1 MPDHGIVVVGASAGG
16 VEALADLAASLP
28 DDLAAA
34 VFVVLHLPATG
45 TSALPE
51 ILRRHGPLPAAH
63 VNDGEPIRPGRI
75 YVAPPDHHVL
85 VRTGHV
91 HLSRGPREN
100 GHRPAIDPLFRSAAR
115 EYATE
120 VIGVV
125 LSGALD
131 DGTAGL
137 LAIKSRGGVAV
148 VQQPTDAL
156 YPGMPGN
163 ALEHVQVD
171 HVVAAASIG
180 KLLTRL
186 VADLLDAP
194 REPAPTGMRVEV
206 EMEGFAPEAF
216 ESNHPGRPSGFSCP
230 DCNGVLWQI
239 KDGGPERYRC
249 RVGHAWS
256 PESLLSQQSEALE
269 AALWVAL
276 RSLEERAA
284 LAGGCRAGPPPR
296 ALDHGHPVRG
306 AGRRGPAGGPA
317 GPRPAAE
324 PGHLR
329 HRLAALRAS
338 ARAGG
343 GAVEGGGRWLS
354 SRSTGAWRSCWT
366 TCGAPA
372 GSTSPATSAPA

>member
-16 VEALADLAASLP
+16 VEALAELAASLP

-63 VNDGEPIRPGRI
+63 VKDGEPIRPGRI

-85 VRTGHV
+85 VRAGHV

-148 VQQPTDAL
+148 VQKPADAL

-171 HVVAAASIG
+171 HVLAAASMG

-186 VADLLDAP
+186 VADLPDAA
-194 REPAPTGMRVEV
+194 REPAPAEMRAEV
-206 EMEGFAPEAF
+206 EMEGFSLEAF
-216 ESNHPGRPSGFSCP
+216 ESNHPGRPSGLSCP

-239 KDGGPERYRC
+239 KDGGLERYRC

-256 PESLLSQQSEALE
+256 PESLLIQQSEALE

-284 LAGGCRAGPPPR
+284 LSSRLAEPAR
-296 ALDHGHPVRG
+296 
-306 AGRRGPAGGPA
+306 RRGHSITATRFEEQAAEAQQAARLVRDLLLNRDTFATAWPLPGERHGPA
-317 GPRPAAE
+317 AAPPTE
-324 PGHLR
+324 
-329 HRLAALRAS
+329 
-338 ARAGG
+338 
-343 GAVEGGGRWLS
+343 
-354 SRSTGAWRSCWT
+354 
-366 TCGAPA
+366 
-372 GSTSPATSAPA
+372 ATDG

>member
-1 MPDHGIVVVGASAGG
+1 MAAHDIVVVGASAGG
-16 VEALADLAASLP
+16 VEALTDLTGSLTS
-28 DDLAAA
+28 DLPAA

-51 ILRRHGPLPAAH
+51 ILGRNGPLPAAH
-63 VNDGEPIRPGRI
+63 VKDGEPIRPGRI

-115 EYATE
+115 EYGAR
-120 VIGVV
+120 VIGLV

-137 LAIKSRGGVAV
+137 LAIKSRGGTAV
-148 VQQPTDAL
+148 VQDPADAL

-163 ALEHVQVD
+163 ALEHVEVD
-171 HVVAAASIG
+171 HVLAAATMG
-180 KLLTRL
+180 ELLARL
-186 VADLLDAP
+186 VADPAEPPPDA
-194 REPAPTGMRVEV
+194 APSDMRVEV
-206 EMEGFAPEAF
+206 AMEGFSLEAM
-216 ESNHPGRPSGFSCP
+216 EGGHPGRPSGFSCP

-239 KDGGPERYRC
+239 RDGGLERYRC

-256 PESLLSQQSEALE
+256 PESLLTQQSEALE

-284 LAGGCRAGPPPR
+284 LARRLAEAAR
-296 ALDHGHPVRG
+296 
-306 AGRRGPAGGPA
+306 RRGYSITPT
-317 GPRPAAE
+317 RFEEQAAE
-324 PGHLR
+324 AQEAARLVRDLLLRRDTFATAWPLAGDR
-329 HRLAALRAS
+329 HRTPAPP
-338 ARAGG
+338 
-343 GAVEGGGRWLS
+343 
-354 SRSTGAWRSCWT
+354 STE
-366 TCGAPA
+366 
-372 GSTSPATSAPA
+372 ATDG

>member
-16 VEALADLAASLP
+16 VEALVELAASLP
-28 DDLAAA
+28 GDLSAA

-63 VNDGEPIRPGRI
+63 VRDSEPIQPGRI

-115 EYATE
+115 EYAAR

-137 LAIKSRGGVAV
+137 LAIKSRGGIAV
-148 VQQPTDAL
+148 VQNPEDAL

-163 ALEHVQVD
+163 ALEHAQVD
-171 HVVAAASIG
+171 HVLAAASMG
-180 KLLTRL
+180 KLLARL
-186 VADLLDAP
+186 LADLAEPPAD
-194 REPAPTGMRVEV
+194 PAPTGMRVEV
-206 EMEGFAPEAF
+206 EMEGFSMEAF
-216 ESNHPGRPSGFSCP
+216 EGHHPGRPSGFSCP
-230 DCNGVLWQI
+230 DCHGVLWQI
-239 KDGGPERYRC
+239 KDGGLERYRC

-256 PESLLSQQSEALE
+256 PESLLIQQSEALE

-284 LAGGCRAGPPPR
+284 LARRLAEPARRRGHAITATRFEEQAAEAQQAARLVRDLLLNRDTFATAWPLSGDRHESAPPP
-296 ALDHGHPVRG
+296 
-306 AGRRGPAGGPA
+306 
-317 GPRPAAE
+317 
-324 PGHLR
+324 
-329 HRLAALRAS
+329 
-338 ARAGG
+338 
-343 GAVEGGGRWLS
+343 
-354 SRSTGAWRSCWT
+354 T
-366 TCGAPA
+366 TQ
-372 GSTSPATSAPA
+372 ATDG

>member
-28 DDLAAA
+28 DDLDAA

-63 VNDGEPIRPGRI
+63 VKDGETIQPGRI

-85 VRTGHV
+85 LRTGHV

-115 EYATE
+115 EYATR
-120 VIGVV
+120 VVGVV

-148 VQQPTDAL
+148 VQKPTDAP

-171 HVVAAASIG
+171 HVLAAASMG

-186 VADLLDAP
+186 VADLPDAP
-194 REPAPTGMRVEV
+194 PEPAPADMRLEV
-206 EMEGFAPEAF
+206 EMEGFSLKAF
-216 ESNHPGRPSGFSCP
+216 EGDHPGEPSGFSCP
-230 DCNGVLWQI
+230 DCNGVLWEIQTE
-239 KDGGPERYRC
+239 GLRRYRC

-256 PESLLSQQSEALE
+256 PESLLIQQSEALE
-269 AALWVAL
+269 AALWLAL

-284 LAGGCRAGPPPR
+284 LSRRLSEPAR
-296 ALDHGHPVRG
+296 
-306 AGRRGPAGGPA
+306 RRGHSITAT
-317 GPRPAAE
+317 RFEEQAAE
-324 PGHLR
+324 AQQAARLVRDLLLNRDTFATAWPLPGER
-329 HRLAALRAS
+329 HGSAA
-338 ARAGG
+338 
-343 GAVEGGGRWLS
+343 VP
-354 SRSTGAWRSCWT
+354 STE
-366 TCGAPA
+366 
-372 GSTSPATSAPA
+372 ATDG

>member
-16 VEALADLAASLP
+16 VEALVDLAASLP
-28 DDLAAA
+28 SDLSAA

-63 VNDGEPIRPGRI
+63 VRDGEPIQPGRI

-115 EYATE
+115 EYAAR

-125 LSGALD
+125 LSGALE

-137 LAIKSRGGVAV
+137 LAIKSRGGIAV
-148 VQQPTDAL
+148 VQNPEDAL

-163 ALEHVQVD
+163 AVEHAQVD
-171 HVVAAASIG
+171 HVLAAASMG

-186 VADLLDAP
+186 LADLAEPPAD
-194 REPAPTGMRVEV
+194 PAPTGMRVEV
-206 EMEGFAPEAF
+206 EMEGFSMEAF
-216 ESNHPGRPSGFSCP
+216 EGNHPGRPSGFSCP
-230 DCNGVLWQI
+230 DCHGVLWQI
-239 KDGGPERYRC
+239 KDGGLERYRC

-256 PESLLSQQSEALE
+256 PEGLLTQQSEALE

-284 LAGGCRAGPPPR
+284 LARRLAEPARRRGHAITATRFEEQAAEAQQAARLVRDLLLNRDTFAAAWPLSGDRHESAPPPATR
-296 ALDHGHPVRG
+296 
-306 AGRRGPAGGPA
+306 
-317 GPRPAAE
+317 
-324 PGHLR
+324 
-329 HRLAALRAS
+329 S
-338 ARAGG
+338 ADG
-343 GAVEGGGRWLS
+343 
-354 SRSTGAWRSCWT
+354 
-366 TCGAPA
+366 
-372 GSTSPATSAPA
+372 

>member
-1 MPDHGIVVVGASAGG
+1 MPDHDVVVVGASAGG
-16 VEALADLAASLP
+16 VEALTRLTTSLP
-28 DDLAAA
+28 DDLSAA
-34 VFVVLHLPATG
+34 VVVVLHLPATG

-51 ILRRHGPLPAAH
+51 ILCRHGPLPAAH
-63 VNDGEPIRPGRI
+63 VKDGEPVQPGRI

-85 VRTGHV
+85 LRTGHLR
-91 HLSRGPREN
+91 LSRGPREN

-115 EYATE
+115 EYATG

-148 VQQPTDAL
+148 VQDPADAL

-171 HVVAAASIG
+171 HVAAAASMG
-180 KLLTRL
+180 QLLVGLIADRL
-186 VADLLDAP
+186 EPPPD
-194 REPAPTGMRVEV
+194 PAPSEMRAEV
-206 EMEGFAPEAF
+206 AMEGFSLEAM
-216 ESNHPGRPSGFSCP
+216 EGAHPGQPSGFSCP

-239 KDGGPERYRC
+239 RDGGLERYRC

-256 PESLLSQQSEALE
+256 PESLLTQQSEALE

-284 LAGGCRAGPPPR
+284 LARRLAEPAHQRGHSITATRFEEQAAEAQQAARLVRDLLLQRDTFATAWPLASDRHGPGGPPP
-296 ALDHGHPVRG
+296 
-306 AGRRGPAGGPA
+306 
-317 GPRPAAE
+317 AE
-324 PGHLR
+324 
-329 HRLAALRAS
+329 
-338 ARAGG
+338 
-343 GAVEGGGRWLS
+343 
-354 SRSTGAWRSCWT
+354 
-366 TCGAPA
+366 
-372 GSTSPATSAPA
+372 ATDG

>member
-16 VEALADLAASLP
+16 VEALTDLAASLP
-28 DDLAAA
+28 SDLSAA

-63 VNDGEPIRPGRI
+63 VRDGEPIQPGRI

-115 EYATE
+115 EYAAR

-125 LSGALD
+125 LSGALE

-137 LAIKSRGGVAV
+137 LAIKSRGGIAV
-148 VQQPTDAL
+148 VQNPEDAL

-163 ALEHVQVD
+163 AVEHAQVD
-171 HVVAAASIG
+171 HVLAAASMG

-186 VADLLDAP
+186 LADLAEPPAD
-194 REPAPTGMRVEV
+194 PAPTGMRVEV
-206 EMEGFAPEAF
+206 EMEGFSMEAF
-216 ESNHPGRPSGFSCP
+216 EGNHPGRPSGFSCP
-230 DCNGVLWQI
+230 DCHGVLWQI
-239 KDGGPERYRC
+239 KDGGLERYRC

-256 PESLLSQQSEALE
+256 PESLLTQQSEALE

-284 LAGGCRAGPPPR
+284 LARRLAEPARRRGHAITATRFEEQAAEAQQAARLVRDLLLNRDTFATAWPLSGDRHESAPPP
-296 ALDHGHPVRG
+296 
-306 AGRRGPAGGPA
+306 
-317 GPRPAAE
+317 
-324 PGHLR
+324 
-329 HRLAALRAS
+329 
-338 ARAGG
+338 
-343 GAVEGGGRWLS
+343 
-354 SRSTGAWRSCWT
+354 T
-366 TCGAPA
+366 TE
-372 GSTSPATSAPA
+372 ATDG

>member
-16 VEALADLAASLP
+16 VEALIDLATALP
-28 DDLAAA
+28 GDLSAA
-34 VFVVLHLPATG
+34 VVVVLHLPATG

-63 VNDGEPIRPGRI
+63 VKDGEPIQPGRI

-85 VRTGHV
+85 LRTGHLR
-91 HLSRGPREN
+91 LSRGPREN

-115 EYATE
+115 EYATR
-120 VIGVV
+120 VTGLV

-148 VQQPTDAL
+148 VQDPADAL
-156 YPGMPGN
+156 YPGMPTN

-180 KLLTRL
+180 KLLVRL
-186 VADLLDAP
+186 VADLPEPSPD
-194 REPAPTGMRVEV
+194 PAPSDMRAEV
-206 EMEGFAPEAF
+206 EMEGFSLDAIEG
-216 ESNHPGRPSGFSCP
+216 NHPGRPSGFSCP

-239 KDGGPERYRC
+239 QDGGLERFRC

-256 PESLLSQQSEALE
+256 PKSLLTQQSEALE

-284 LAGGCRAGPPPR
+284 LARRLAEPARQRGHSITATRFEEQADEAQEAARLVRDLLLNRDTFATAWPLAGDR
-296 ALDHGHPVRG
+296 H
-306 AGRRGPAGGPA
+306 GPAVP
-317 GPRPAAE
+317 PSAE
-324 PGHLR
+324 
-329 HRLAALRAS
+329 
-338 ARAGG
+338 
-343 GAVEGGGRWLS
+343 
-354 SRSTGAWRSCWT
+354 T
-366 TCGAPA
+366 TDG
-372 GSTSPATSAPA
+372 

>member
-16 VEALADLAASLP
+16 VEALVDLAASLP
-28 DDLAAA
+28 SDLSAA

-63 VNDGEPIRPGRI
+63 VRDSEPIQPGRI

-115 EYATE
+115 EYAAR

-137 LAIKSRGGVAV
+137 LAIKSRGGIAV
-148 VQQPTDAL
+148 VQNPEDAL

-163 ALEHVQVD
+163 ALEHAQVD
-171 HVVAAASIG
+171 HVLAAASMG

-186 VADLLDAP
+186 LANLAEPPAD
-194 REPAPTGMRVEV
+194 PAPTGMRVEV
-206 EMEGFAPEAF
+206 EMEGFSMEAF
-216 ESNHPGRPSGFSCP
+216 EGHHPGRPSGFSCP
-230 DCNGVLWQI
+230 DCHGVLWQI
-239 KDGGPERYRC
+239 KDGGLERYRC

-256 PESLLSQQSEALE
+256 PESLLTQQSEALE

-284 LAGGCRAGPPPR
+284 LARRLAEPARRRGHAITATRFEEQAAEAQQAARLVRDLLLNRDTFAAAWPLSGDRHESAPPPATR
-296 ALDHGHPVRG
+296 
-306 AGRRGPAGGPA
+306 
-317 GPRPAAE
+317 
-324 PGHLR
+324 
-329 HRLAALRAS
+329 S
-338 ARAGG
+338 ADG
-343 GAVEGGGRWLS
+343 
-354 SRSTGAWRSCWT
+354 
-366 TCGAPA
+366 
-372 GSTSPATSAPA
+372 

>member
-16 VEALADLAASLP
+16 VEALVELAASLP
-28 DDLAAA
+28 GDLSAA

-63 VNDGEPIRPGRI
+63 VRDSEPIQPGRI

-115 EYATE
+115 EYAAR

-137 LAIKSRGGVAV
+137 LAIKSRGGIAV
-148 VQQPTDAL
+148 VQNPEDAL

-163 ALEHVQVD
+163 ALEHAQVD
-171 HVVAAASIG
+171 HVLAAASMG

-186 VADLLDAP
+186 LANLAEPPAD
-194 REPAPTGMRVEV
+194 PAPTGMRVEV
-206 EMEGFAPEAF
+206 EMEGFSMEAF
-216 ESNHPGRPSGFSCP
+216 EGHHPGRPSGFSCP
-230 DCNGVLWQI
+230 DCHGVLWQI
-239 KDGGPERYRC
+239 KDGGLERYRC

-256 PESLLSQQSEALE
+256 PESLLTQQSEALE

-284 LAGGCRAGPPPR
+284 LARRLAEPAR
-296 ALDHGHPVRG
+296 
-306 AGRRGPAGGPA
+306 RRGHAITA
-317 GPRPAAE
+317 TRFEEQAAE
-324 PGHLR
+324 AQQAARLVRDLLLNRDTFATAWPLAGDR
-329 HRLAALRAS
+329 H
-338 ARAGG
+338 
-343 GAVEGGGRWLS
+343 E
-354 SRSTGAWRSCWT
+354 
-366 TCGAPA
+366 
-372 GSTSPATSAPA
+372 SAPPQTTEATDG

>member
-16 VEALADLAASLP
+16 VEALIHLAASLP
-28 DDLAAA
+28 SDLPAAM
-34 VFVVLHLPATG
+34 FVVLHLPATG

-63 VNDGEPIRPGRI
+63 VKDGEPIQPGRV

-85 VRTGHV
+85 LRTGHV

-115 EYATE
+115 EYATR
-120 VIGVV
+120 VIGLV

-137 LAIKSRGGVAV
+137 LAIKSRGGTTV
-148 VQQPTDAL
+148 VQDPADAL

-171 HVVAAASIG
+171 HVAAAASMG
-180 KLLTRL
+180 KLLARL
-186 VADLLDAP
+186 ITDQAEPPAD
-194 REPAPTGMRVEV
+194 PAPSAMQVEV
-206 EMEGFAPEAF
+206 EMEGFSLEAF
-216 ESNHPGRPSGFSCP
+216 EGNHPGRPSGFSCP

-239 KDGGPERYRC
+239 QDGGLERYRC

-256 PESLLSQQSEALE
+256 PASLLTQQSEALE

-284 LAGGCRAGPPPR
+284 LARRLAEPARRRGYTVTATRFEEQAAEAQQAARLVRDMLLHRVTFATAWPLAGDRHEPAGPP
-296 ALDHGHPVRG
+296 
-306 AGRRGPAGGPA
+306 
-317 GPRPAAE
+317 
-324 PGHLR
+324 
-329 HRLAALRAS
+329 
-338 ARAGG
+338 
-343 GAVEGGGRWLS
+343 
-354 SRSTGAWRSCWT
+354 STE
-366 TCGAPA
+366 
-372 GSTSPATSAPA
+372 ATDG

>member
-16 VEALADLAASLP
+16 VEALTDLAASLP
-28 DDLAAA
+28 GDLPAA

-63 VNDGEPIRPGRI
+63 VKDGEPIQPGRV

-85 VRTGHV
+85 LRTGHV

-115 EYATE
+115 EYATR
-120 VIGVV
+120 VIGLV

-137 LAIKSRGGVAV
+137 LAIKSRGGTAV
-148 VQQPTDAL
+148 VQDPADAL
-156 YPGMPGN
+156 YPGMPGS

-171 HVVAAASIG
+171 HVAAAASMG
-180 KLLTRL
+180 KLLARL
-186 VADLLDAP
+186 ITDLAVPPADPAP
-194 REPAPTGMRVEV
+194 RAMQVEV
-206 EMEGFAPEAF
+206 EMEGFSLEAF
-216 ESNHPGRPSGFSCP
+216 EGNHPGRPSGFSCP

-239 KDGGPERYRC
+239 QDGGLERYRC

-256 PESLLSQQSEALE
+256 PESLLTQQSEALE
-269 AALWVAL
+269 AALWIAL

-284 LAGGCRAGPPPR
+284 LARRLAEPARRRGHSITATRFEEQAAEAEHAARLVRDLLLNRDAFATAWPLAGDHNRPAGPP
-296 ALDHGHPVRG
+296 
-306 AGRRGPAGGPA
+306 
-317 GPRPAAE
+317 
-324 PGHLR
+324 
-329 HRLAALRAS
+329 
-338 ARAGG
+338 
-343 GAVEGGGRWLS
+343 
-354 SRSTGAWRSCWT
+354 STD
-366 TCGAPA
+366 
-372 GSTSPATSAPA
+372 ATDG

>member
-16 VEALADLAASLP
+16 VEALADLATSLP
-28 DDLAAA
+28 DDLPAA

-63 VNDGEPIRPGRI
+63 VRDGEPIQSGRV
-75 YVAPPDHHVL
+75 YVAPPNHHVVL
-85 VRTGHV
+85 RTGHV

-115 EYATE
+115 EYGIR

-125 LSGALD
+125 LSGTLD

-148 VQQPTDAL
+148 VQDPEDAL
-156 YPGMPGN
+156 YTGMPGN

-171 HVVAAASIG
+171 HVASAASMG
-180 KLLTRL
+180 KLLASL
-186 VADLLDAP
+186 IANLAEP
-194 REPAPTGMRVEV
+194 PPAPALSDMQVEV
-206 EMEGFAPEAF
+206 EMEGFSLEAF
-216 ESNHPGRPSGFSCP
+216 EGTHPGRPSGFSCP

-239 KDGGPERYRC
+239 QDGGLERYRC

-256 PESLLSQQSEALE
+256 PESLLTQQSEALE

-284 LAGGCRAGPPPR
+284 LARRLAEPAR
-296 ALDHGHPVRG
+296 
-306 AGRRGPAGGPA
+306 RRGYSITAPRFEEQAAEAQQAARLVRDLLLHRDAFATAWPLAGDRHGPA
-317 GPRPAAE
+317 APP
-324 PGHLR
+324 
-329 HRLAALRAS
+329 
-338 ARAGG
+338 
-343 GAVEGGGRWLS
+343 
-354 SRSTGAWRSCWT
+354 STE
-366 TCGAPA
+366 
-372 GSTSPATSAPA
+372 ATDG